1 MSGTFWNINDL
12 KEQHAVYQAI
22 VDADPQNPARHF
34 YLGMTMQMAGQHDM
48 AKQHYITFCRECIS
62 HFGGIGK
69 AVVHHENRLRQMRAE
84 GKDPRD
90 DRECYNTGEM
100 VKHLKNY
107 NEKVINPH
115 VMTNRNCAVM

>member
-1 MSGTFWNINDL
+1 
-12 KEQHAVYQAI
+12 
-22 VDADPQNPARHF
+22 
-34 YLGMTMQMAGQHDM
+34 MTMQMAGQYDM
-48 AKQHYITFCRECIS
+48 ASNTTSRRECIS
-62 HFGGIGK
+62 YFGGIGK
-69 AVVHHENRLRQMRAE
+69 VVVHHENRLRQMRAE

-115 VMTNRNCAVM
+115 VMTNCNCAVM